1 MLYWM
6 CKKSE
11 RPLTGLQLQH
21 AIKRN
26 FGGLDVEEIDTYGIF
41 KEDLRTLEQESDLID
56 EVSFVIARYV
66 RMQLNFSSHC
76 EIF

>member
-26 FGGLDVEEIDTYGIF
+26 FGGLDVDEIDTYGIF
-41 KEDLRTLEQESDLID
+41 EEYLGTLEQELDLTD
-56 EVSFVIARYV
+56 EVSF
-66 RMQLNFSSHC
+66 
-76 EIF
+76 

>member
-6 CKKSE
+6 CKKSK

-26 FGGLDVEEIDTYGIF
+26 FGGLDVDEIDTYGIF
-41 KEDLRTLEQESDLID
+41 EEYLGTLEQELDLID
-56 EVSFVIARYV
+56 EVSFYC
-66 RMQLNFSSHC
+66 S
-76 EIF
+76 

>member
-6 CKKSE
+6 CKKSD

-26 FGGLDVEEIDTYGIF
+26 FGGLDVDEIDTYGIF
-41 KEDLRTLEQESDLID
+41 EEYLGTLEQELDLTD
-56 EVSFVIARYV
+56 EVSFYC
-66 RMQLNFSSHC
+66 S
-76 EIF
+76 